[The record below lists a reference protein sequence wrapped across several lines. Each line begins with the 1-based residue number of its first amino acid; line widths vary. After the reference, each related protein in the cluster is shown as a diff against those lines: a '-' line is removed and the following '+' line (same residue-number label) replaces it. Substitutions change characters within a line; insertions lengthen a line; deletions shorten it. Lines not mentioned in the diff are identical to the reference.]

1 MLERILIN
9 ICNQM
14 SESLTSEQID
24 ELKNVLY
31 MNFHN
36 KNIVEETTEIIPLEI
51 DPDFMKIKMFAASKK
66 VSGRAESSIQKYIY
80 DIKQF
85 KLAINKPLDTVTAF
99 DVRWYLAFCHENK
112 KNKLSTIEGIRLSL
126 STFYSYLESEELI
139 VKNPMTKVEPIKLSR
154 EIKNAFTSQELE
166 ALRSSCKD
174 IRERALIELLYSTG
188 LRVSELCSLN
198 IGDIDLYTQKFTITG
213 KGNKQRIVYISDT
226 AWYHINQYLMD
237 ISKKEKCLL
246 CSLKDVPLFVAKK
259 RKERLTDDGVRWIL
273 KDIAKRA
280 NVNDIH
286 PHRFRRTFATD
297 MINRGM
303 PIEQVMTL
311 MGHSKLDTTMIY
323 YDMKQS
329 TIENTYRRFS

>member
-1 MLERILIN
+1 MLEKILIN
-9 ICNQM
+9 VCDQM
-14 SESLTSEQID
+14 SESLTLEQIN

-36 KNIVEETTEIIPLEI
+36 KSIIEESTEIIPLET

-85 KLAINKPLDTVTAF
+85 KLAVNKPLDTVTAF
-99 DVRWYLAFCHENK
+99 DVRWYLAFCHENR

-139 VKNPMTKVEPIKLSR
+139 TRNPMNKVEPIKLPK
-154 EIKNAFTSQELE
+154 EIKKSFTSKELE

-198 IGDIDLYTQKFTITG
+198 VGDIDLHTQKFTITG

-226 AWYHINQYLMD
+226 AWYHINQYLVD

-246 CSLKDVPLFVAKK
+246 FSLKDTPLFISKK
-259 RKERLTDDGVRWIL
+259 RKERITDDGIRWIL
-273 KDIAKRA
+273 RDVAKRA

-303 PIEQVMTL
+303 SIEQVMIL
-311 MGHSKLDTTMIY
+311 MGHSKIDTTMIY

-329 TIENTYRRFS
+329 SIENSYRRCS